1 MKEIRN
7 GEANALKESSVCL
20 KNGNPVLKI
29 GNEELPAIAY
39 MTYFDERN
47 DYKAFA
53 EKDFRI
59 YSVSVSLSYQ
69 PINTLSGFMPYA
81 GGVFDKKGEAD
92 FSHTDAAMKRVLDAC
107 PEAYIFPRIY
117 VTMPKWWVNEH
128 PDECVDVPNG
138 QRRESLYSDVFRKD
152 ASQMLETLIKHFLE
166 CDYADHIFGYQISGG
181 NTQEWFHLDLNGS
194 YGQSAVKYFN
204 RYLKSM
210 NPDHEEIRSLPSL
223 DAIKEC
229 EIISVPCL
237 RAFLRFASEEV
248 VKTVDTLCK
257 CVKDTVNGKQITG
270 VFYGYSQEVMDPLWG
285 THALKSLLKSEN
297 IDFLSSPNS
306 YFDQRAL
313 GADWADMMPVDSV
326 KLHGKMCFIECDVRT
341 FLTRTPGESRPGSDP
356 MNVYTQKVW
365 EGPPSE
371 ELSVYAVRKSLAR
384 QLTSKH
390 GLWWFDMF
398 GHWYCTDAL
407 MNEMERSLFLY
418 KSAITEKR
426 FETDTEVC
434 VFIDEES
441 HSKIGKMHP
450 AYASPFNMRKALGAT
465 GAPYDVYLI
474 SDFDEIH
481 WDERK
486 YKAAVFVVPHD
497 DGYTDACM
505 TVLREKGV
513 GAIRVSHEKPMYTER
528 ELIGFL
534 KDSGVFLY
542 SESEDVFYAG
552 NGFVSLHA
560 KEAGEKVI
568 RLPEMLS
575 VTNVHN
581 GEKQITNTIKR
592 GFKQYETA
600 IYRVERF

>member
-1 MKEIRN
+1 MKESHVF
-7 GEANALKESSVCL
+7 LK
-20 KNGNPVLKI
+20 KGNPVLKI

-53 EKDFRI
+53 AKGFRI

-69 PINTLSGFMPYA
+69 PINTSSGFMPYA

-92 FSHTDAAMKRVLDAC
+92 FSHVDAAMKRVLDVCPDAC
-107 PEAYIFPRIY
+107 IFPRIY
-117 VTMPKWWVNEH
+117 VSMPKWWVLEH

-138 QRRESLYSDVFRKD
+138 QRRESLYSDVFRKE
-152 ASQMLETLIKHFLE
+152 ASQMLETLIRHFLE
-166 CDYADHIFGYQISGG
+166 CDYADHIFGYQLSGG
-181 NTQEWFHLDLNGS
+181 NTQEWFHLDLKGS
-194 YGQSAVKYFN
+194 YGASALKYFN
-204 RYLKSM
+204 RFLKKR
-210 NPDHEEIRSLPSL
+210 NPVAQEVKELPPLDEINES
-223 DAIKEC
+223 
-229 EIISVPCL
+229 EIIFNPCL
-237 RAFLRFASEEV
+237 REFLRFASEEV
-248 VKTVDTLCK
+248 VNTIEAFCR
-257 CVKDTVNGKQITG
+257 CVKDLVNRKQITG
-270 VFYGYSQEVMDPLWG
+270 VFYGYSQEVMNPLWG
-285 THALKSLLKSEN
+285 THALKTLLESDN

-356 MNVYTQKVW
+356 LNVYTQKVW
-365 EGPPSE
+365 EGPQSE

-384 QLTSKH
+384 QLTNKH

-398 GHWYCTDAL
+398 GHWYAAEKL
-407 MNEMERSLFLY
+407 MGEMEKSLLMY
-418 KSAITEKR
+418 KTAIDEKGY
-426 FETDTEVC
+426 EPDTEVC
-434 VFIDEES
+434 VFIDEKT
-441 HSKIGKMHP
+441 HSGIGKMHP
-450 AYASPFNMRKALGAT
+450 AYASPYQMRKPLGAM

-505 TVLREKGV
+505 AVLREKGV
-513 GAIRVSHEKPMYTER
+513 GAIRVTHEKPMYTER

-581 GEKQITNTIKR
+581 GENQITDTIKR
-592 GFKQYETA
+592 GFKRYETA